1 MSLFAELKR
10 RNVLRVAIAYTA
22 AAWMLI
28 QVADIIFP
36 RLGLSDTAVTN
47 TILVLAIGFI
57 PAVQGICRPNLN
69 CSALNCRNALEK

>member
-10 RNVLRVAIAYTA
+10 RNVLRVAIAYMA

-47 TILVLAIGFI
+47 IILLLAIGFI
-57 PAVQGICRPNLN
+57 PGLAVSGVQ
-69 CSALNCRNALEK
+69 